1 MQLHNNINVNAN
13 QICLTNFE
21 ILEHKFYDKYVYD
34 GSMGKIDTSFGCII
48 KGQALFKG
56 EDFEIL
62 CKEGE
67 CFYIPDEIS
76 YKSFWTG
83 SPDILFYGTN
93 FRFAVTKPGNG
104 SLDRNF
110 SLQKINTPN
119 NAELVKKI
127 ENLYF
132 LQQNSIPL
140 SISLF
145 YEIIDDILP
154 FLEKSKIP
162 DMNPLILPAVTYIEK
177 HLSEDYDNKFLAN
190 LCHLSESQFYN
201 LFKKSVK
208 YTPVEYKN
216 FVKIKKSIYY
226 LNEKHLSAEEVCEL
240 LNFNSTAYFRKTFK
254 KITGVSPGK
263 YHSSLI

>member
-1 MQLHNNINVNAN
+1 MDINVNAN
-13 QICLTNFE
+13 EICLTSFE
-21 ILEHKFYDKYVYD
+21 VLQHRFYNKYVYD

-48 KGQALFKG
+48 KGQAIFKG
-56 EDFEIL
+56 KNFEIL
-62 CKEGE
+62 CKEGD

-76 YKSFWTG
+76 YQSFWTG
-83 SPDILFYGTN
+83 SPDILFYGVN
-93 FRFAVTKPGNG
+93 FRFAVTNPGNG

-110 SLQKINTPN
+110 RLQKINSAN
-119 NAELVKKI
+119 NSKLAEKI

-132 LQQNSIPL
+132 LQEKSMPL
-140 SISLF
+140 AISGF
-145 YEIIDDILP
+145 YDVINDILP
-154 FLEKSKIP
+154 FLEKSTIP
-162 DMNPLILPAVTYIEK
+162 VINPLILPAVTYIEK
-177 HLSEDYDNKFLAN
+177 HLSQDYDNKFLAG

-226 LNEKHLSAEEVCEL
+226 LNEKHLSTEQVCEL

-263 YHSSLI
+263 YHSCRI